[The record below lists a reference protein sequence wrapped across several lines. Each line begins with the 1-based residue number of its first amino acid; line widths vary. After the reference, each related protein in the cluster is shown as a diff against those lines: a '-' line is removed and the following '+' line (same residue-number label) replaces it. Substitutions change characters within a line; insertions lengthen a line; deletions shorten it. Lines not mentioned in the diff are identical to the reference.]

1 MLGNKGMILR
11 FKIVFNF
18 IENNDFNYFLTLF
31 VVILYKLVMK
41 LWRMKLTSKL
51 QAITDSREEFNNIAA
66 TT

>member
-31 VVILYKLVMK
+31 VVILYKLRE
-41 LWRMKLTSKL
+41 LWNLPQKYKP
-51 QAITDSREEFNNIAA
+51 
-66 TT
+66 